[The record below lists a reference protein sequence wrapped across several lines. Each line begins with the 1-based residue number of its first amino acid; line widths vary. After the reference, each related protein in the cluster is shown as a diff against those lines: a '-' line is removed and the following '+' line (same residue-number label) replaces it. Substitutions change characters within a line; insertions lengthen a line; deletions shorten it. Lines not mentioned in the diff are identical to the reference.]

1 MYWSTLASRE
11 RSGRGSALT
20 NAGSR
25 PQGAQGRC
33 VLDVREVLWNAADE
47 VPHPAKTRV
56 LTRKAHGADVRGAG
70 LWPTGVH
77 EAPWNA
83 AREVPPPTKSGF

>member
-1 MYWSTLASRE
+1 MRKARDADVYWSTLGIAE
-11 RSGRGSALT
+11 RSASGSAPT
-20 NAGSR
+20 
-25 PQGAQGRC
+25 
-33 VLDVREVLWNAADE
+33 
-47 VPHPAKTRV
+47 KTRG

-83 AREVPPPTKSGF
+83 AREVPQLFTCGLALQDREART